1 MPRSLSTKK
10 SPGNPSTLPLPVVW
24 GSSSIVDVST
34 SSYQD
39 FQQYDGS
46 ETGMTTIA
54 YRDGF
59 LACDS
64 LISMTDNLF
73 YTEKYLITEKSVWG
87 FAGCRGNVLLFI
99 EWLNSGMDR
108 KALPA
113 IAKDDG
119 FSAIQ
124 IDRSDLTVSV
134 WFSPQLIAQRV
145 NENHEA
151 MGRGGS
157 MARGAMGFGA
167 SAQEAVEVASHHDV
181 YPGGQSPRDLH

>member
-1 MPRSLSTKK
+1 
-10 SPGNPSTLPLPVVW
+10 
-24 GSSSIVDVST
+24 
-34 SSYQD
+34 
-39 FQQYDGS
+39 
-46 ETGMTTIA
+46 MTTIA

-145 NENHEA
+145 NVNHEA
-151 MGRGGS
+151 IGSGGS
-157 MARGAMGFGA
+157 MAMGAMGFGA

-181 YPGGQSPRDLH
+181 YTGGPIHVIDVKAGKLLAQETVTADDPPSCILDAMNEVPPEENPC